1 MKQVLAL
8 AVGML
13 AAAAIAQAAMAT
25 NDGKVTLG
33 PSGYDA
39 KGKSALVVAGTANV
53 VLNADDR
60 VVICR
65 AKKSGYEQAARPAEH
80 ALSGNDAAGDIVP
93 PFAVVSRKGEKD
105 TSLAAGQN
113 WTAANAAMYANGC
126 EAPRP
131 TTPASD
137 VCPNLEGIQTA
148 VPASLTKDGAGN
160 CVVPVVS
167 ASPAVPATTVVIE
180 KLVVQIKTTPAKKVV
195 KKAKKAKKAK
205 KHVAK
210 KAKKHVAKKAKKNK
224 AKKHAGHKINRAHEA
239 RDSRAVPHKG

>member
-39 KGKSALVVAGTANV
+39 KGNSALVVAGTANV

-80 ALSGNDAAGDIVP
+80 ALSGNDATGDIVP
-93 PFAVVSRKGEKD
+93 PFVVVSRKGEKD
-105 TSLAAGQN
+105 TSLAAGQ
-113 WTAANAAMYANGC
+113 
-126 EAPRP
+126 
-131 TTPASD
+131 
-137 VCPNLEGIQTA
+137 
-148 VPASLTKDGAGN
+148 
-160 CVVPVVS
+160 
-167 ASPAVPATTVVIE
+167 
-180 KLVVQIKTTPAKKVV
+180 
-195 KKAKKAKKAK
+195 
-205 KHVAK
+205 
-210 KAKKHVAKKAKKNK
+210 
-224 AKKHAGHKINRAHEA
+224 
-239 RDSRAVPHKG
+239 